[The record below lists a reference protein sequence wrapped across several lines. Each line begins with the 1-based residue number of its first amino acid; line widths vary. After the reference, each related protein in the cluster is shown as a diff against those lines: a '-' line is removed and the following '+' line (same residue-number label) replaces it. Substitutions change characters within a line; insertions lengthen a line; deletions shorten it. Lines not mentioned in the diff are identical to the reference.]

1 MKVEQE
7 TIRPPRGFE
16 AAPPGSPYD
25 FRRRDGRIVLEVK
38 RGAGGVRDLRDGIV
52 QLAQAVKA
60 DPKIEWACLVLTRG
74 RMSGQKAM
82 EEWTD
87 VVDGILQ
94 PNLRKRLAL
103 IWIEPNT
110 FDTKP
115 DDRDLQSLGAELKE
129 SLEGAETAWKE
140 RRTSMSPSLFEV
152 VKVLLHAWLRREG
165 PLQVG
170 EIQRAAGVAYPTVAN
185 ALQFLEDRREVARLS
200 DRSAE
205 LTAFPTAS
213 WSEILALSDSLRQPM
228 WYADRS
234 GRPLDPEFI
243 IERLMKRRCEGIAL
257 GGVVGA
263 RHWHPGFDLNGT
275 PRIDVSLHR
284 QTAPSLLEVLDRI
297 DPSLQSTPRADER
310 TVLVFHPFARGETF
324 FEHAAGQ
331 RLPFADPV
339 EVLLDLCEMR
349 LASQAEEMVHF
360 LRQGNGAARP

>member
-1 MKVEQE
+1 M
-7 TIRPPRGFE
+7 
-16 AAPPGSPYD
+16 
-25 FRRRDGRIVLEVK
+25 LEVK

-115 DDRDLQSLGAELKE
+115 DDPDLQSLGAELKE
-129 SLEGAETAWKE
+129 SLEGVETAWKE
-140 RRTSMSPSLFEV
+140 RRTSMSPALFEV
-152 VKVLLHAWLRREG
+152 VKVLLHAWLRRKG

-170 EIQRAAGVAYPTVAN
+170 AIQDAAGIAYPTVAN

-234 GRPLDPEFI
+234 GRPVDPVFI
-243 IERLMKRRCEGIAL
+243 LERLTKRRCDGIAL
-257 GGVVGA
+257 GGVVAA

-284 QTAPSLLEVLDRI
+284 QMAPSLMELLNRI
-297 DPSLQSTPRADER
+297 DPTLQSTPRADER
-310 TVLVFHPFARGETF
+310 TVVVFHPFARGETY
-324 FEHAAGQ
+324 FETAPDL
-331 RLPFADPV
+331 RLPIADPV
-339 EVLLDLCEMR
+339 EVLLDLHEMR
-349 LASQAEEMVHF
+349 LISQAEEMVHF
-360 LRQGNGAARP
+360 LRRGDGPARS